1 MERTVV
7 YACDNNY
14 MKQTIISMISLLKS
28 NCYPIEF
35 WIVSD
40 GLSDE
45 NRELLLD
52 KTAEYERTVQ
62 FLDIESVLNGVVL
75 SGEGR
80 HPRTIYAKLFLSKWV
95 HRERV
100 LYLDSDTVVTGEL
113 EELWNRNMKNE
124 LVAGVLM
131 PYSNE
136 LKSKMNL
143 DFPSPYLCDGIVLFN
158 LQLWRESRSEQK
170 CKEYIARCEGC
181 PPMQSEGT
189 LNFVCQGK
197 MGVLKPRY
205 NLMPQMLFYTA
216 KQIQKLFQAEKYYCE
231 AEIIEARENPAIIHF
246 INELYNRPWY
256 EPCDHPRK
264 ETYQRIEAEIFG
276 ECTHIKQNIS
286 KRTRLTKRL
295 FFSLPFPLFAF
306 IYQIKH
312 RVTDTN
318 W

>member
-14 MKQTIISMISLLKS
+14 IKQTIISMISLLKS

-40 GLSDE
+40 RLSDE

-124 LVAGVLM
+124 LVAGVQM
-131 PYSNE
+131 PYSND

-143 DFPSPYLCDGIVLFN
+143 DPSSPYLCDGIVLFN
-158 LQLWRESRSEQK
+158 LQLWRKGSSEQK
-170 CKEYIARCEGC
+170 CREYIARCEGC

-197 MGVLKPRY
+197 MGVLQPRY

-231 AEIIEARENPAIIHF
+231 TEIVEARENPAIIHF

-256 EPCDHPRK
+256 EPCDHPCK
-264 ETYQRIEAEIFG
+264 EAYQKIEMELFEENA
-276 ECTHIKQNIS
+276 HIKQNIS
-286 KRTRLTKRL
+286 KRTRLAKRL
-295 FFSLPFPLFAF
+295 FFLLPFPVFTF

-312 RVTDTN
+312 KVMDGN
-318 W
+318 